1 MKKIII
7 FVLLVVLIFSVSCK
21 KEKNIPTPVPPDPK
35 IVYLTFDDGPSP
47 VTPQILDILAKNDIL
62 ATFFVVGTNVER
74 YPEILK
80 QTILAGHSVGIHS
93 YSHKYKEIYQNGQTL
108 TRDINLCLQAIKKVQ
123 SNFTTSLYRF
133 PGGSFNL
140 SQDLKSAVKVLGYNY
155 YDWNASCLDA
165 ELKDYDYQ
173 DLVNACISTSCNR
186 KKIIL
191 LAHDAS
197 TKLRTAQ
204 ALQGI
209 IDYYKSQD
217 YIFKPL

>member
-1 MKKIII
+1 MKKFII
-7 FVLLVVLIFSVSCK
+7 FVLLVFFIIPTGCK
-21 KEKNIPTPVPPDPK
+21 KDRNIPTPVPPDPK

-47 VTPQILDILAKNDIL
+47 VTPQILEILAKNDIL

-80 QTILAGHSVGIHS
+80 QTILAGHSIGIHS

-108 TRDINLCLQAIKKVQ
+108 AKDIDLCLRAIKKVQ
-123 SNFTTSLYRF
+123 SDFTTNLYRF

-140 SQDLKSAVKVLGYNY
+140 SQELKEQVKSLGYNY
-155 YDWNASCLDA
+155 YDWNASSLDA
-165 ELKDYDYQ
+165 ELKNYDYQ
-173 DLVNACISTSCNR
+173 DLINACITTSCNR
-186 KKIIL
+186 DKIIL
-191 LAHDAS
+191 LSHDSS
-197 TKLRTAQ
+197 TKTRTAQ

-209 IDYYKSQD
+209 IDYFKSQN